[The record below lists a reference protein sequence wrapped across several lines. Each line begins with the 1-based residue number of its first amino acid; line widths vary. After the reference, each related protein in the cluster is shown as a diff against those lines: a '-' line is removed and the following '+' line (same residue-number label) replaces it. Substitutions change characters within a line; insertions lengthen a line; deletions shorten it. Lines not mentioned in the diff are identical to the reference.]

1 MFRASGLAGDERAIE
16 GLPIRLVV
24 ALVVGVAGLSVMLN
38 MLSGLSSIGV
48 TELDVRPTPEVTGPG
63 EQTVQVQVVGTDGR
77 PVSNATVLARGDTAR
92 LDGVATARTNGSG
105 VATLD
110 LSPSLP
116 PNRGDGTLTFEVK
129 PPAAGAGGGYVDRR
143 ENTAVLVVRGYER
156 GGTDT
161 EGSQ

>member
-1 MFRASGLAGDERAIE
+1 MFRGRGLTRDERGIE

-38 MLSGLSSIGV
+38 MLSGLSGLGV
-48 TELDVRPTPEVTGPG
+48 TELDTRPTPEVTGPG
-63 EQTVQVQVVGTDGR
+63 EQTVSVVVTGSDGR

-110 LSPSLP
+110 IAPTLP
-116 PNRGDGTLTFEVK
+116 PNRADGTLAFEVK
-129 PPAAGAGGGYVDRR
+129 PPAGGSYVDRR
-143 ENTAVLVVRGYER
+143 ENTAVLVVRGY
-156 GGTDT
+156 DT
-161 EGSQ
+161 ESNGAGGEDTAQ